1 MTATI
6 SKEDLK
12 HEIEEV
18 DENYLELVLRLLK
31 QFPHRQKTN
40 AEPIKLNE
48 TTQQTE
54 GARILQALEECGLL
68 GCIEGGDGKLSEN
81 YKQYLWNDK

>member
-6 SKEDLK
+6 TKEDLK
-12 HEIEEV
+12 HEIEEL
-18 DENYLELVLRLLK
+18 DENCLELVLRLLK
-31 QFPHRQKTN
+31 QFPHRQKTKT
-40 AEPIKLNE
+40 ELIKPNE

-54 GARILQALEECGLL
+54 GARILQALEEYGLL
-68 GCIEGGDGKLSEN
+68 GCMEGGDGKLSEN

>member
-1 MTATI
+1 MLATI
-6 SKEDLK
+6 TKDDLK
-12 HEIEEV
+12 HEIEEL

-31 QFPHRQKTN
+31 QFPHRPKTK

-54 GARILQALEECGLL
+54 GARRL
-68 GCIEGGDGKLSEN
+68 G
-81 YKQYLWNDK
+81 